1 MNREHY
7 EGDEEMDMGGHMM
20 GMGCCKGMSMESK
33 KAFKMALLKK
43 KEKILEA
50 KLEFLREMRMMM
62 EKMPMDKMDKKES
75 EEE

>member
-1 MNREHY
+1 MNKEHY
-7 EGDEEMDMGGHMM
+7 KEDEEMGMGGHMM

-33 KAFKMALLKK
+33 KAFKLALLKK

-62 EKMPMDKMDKKES
+62 EKMPMDKKES